1 MLLREKCDFVAPGV
15 SVRAVNDYFAACLAD
30 GQEIQT
36 LQIWDREKMLVRI
49 APEPYSCTDKRE
61 LFSLSKTFCS
71 TAVGCAVDEGLLS
84 PDDRVVDLFPDDLP
98 EVVSENLAK
107 MRVRHVLSMNC
118 GHAKNSM
125 PSVFNADSV
134 PRAFLALPVEFE
146 PGTHFTYNTGA
157 TCMLAAIVRKVTGE
171 TVFDYLNRKI
181 LVPLGIRGSVWN
193 ITRDGT
199 NEGGCGFQASS
210 DDIAALGRLYL
221 NRGMWEE
228 KRLLSEKWIDDATFP
243 HSDNSR
249 NGTPDWRSG
258 YGYQIWVNAREGFR
272 GDGAYGQLMFV
283 LPKTGIVLAVQA
295 RVPSMQKEVDN
306 LYDLAAHLFDDDG
319 GAGGLNVPPFRPLE
333 AADEP
338 LPFTDAY
345 YKTEPNPFGWTAVRL
360 RNDNGVF
367 RMETSDGRGIE
378 SFAAGKGAY
387 EYSCPLWR
395 YRKEKFVGSER
406 EDLLEKVACAASYS
420 IRNGVVAVEVR
431 YLCDVWKETITFE
444 ETDGTL
450 TIDFSLK
457 QKHSPEANR
466 LVCKKV

>member
-1 MLLREKCDFVAPGV
+1 MLPREKCDFVAPGV
-15 SVRAVNDYFAACLAD
+15 SIRAVNDYFATCLAD

-36 LQIWDREKMLVRI
+36 LQIWDRDKMLVRI

-98 EVVSENLAK
+98 EAVSENLAK

-118 GHAKNSM
+118 GHAKDSM
-125 PSVFNADSV
+125 PPVFTADSV

-221 NRGMWEE
+221 NRGVWEG

-283 LPKTGIVLAVQA
+283 LPKTGIIIAVQA
-295 RVPSMQKEVDN
+295 RVLSMQKEVDN

-319 GAGGLNVPPFRPLE
+319 GAVGLNVPPFRPLE

-338 LPFTDAY
+338 LPFTDTY
-345 YKTEPNPFGWTAVRL
+345 YKTEPNPFG
-360 RNDNGVF
+360 
-367 RMETSDGRGIE
+367 
-378 SFAAGKGAY
+378 
-387 EYSCPLWR
+387 
-395 YRKEKFVGSER
+395 
-406 EDLLEKVACAASYS
+406 
-420 IRNGVVAVEVR
+420 
-431 YLCDVWKETITFE
+431 
-444 ETDGTL
+444 
-450 TIDFSLK
+450 
-457 QKHSPEANR
+457 
-466 LVCKKV
+466 